1 MLRIHLNYTANQAI
15 NAIQGDTMAKV
26 KKADPVKTEE
36 KTVEYKLI
44 NLFKFRT
51 LNNLAS
57 CEARDMKLI
66 PGQLIVDPDDNKLG
80 RIADIEARWLAIND
94 VNGKT
99 WVALD
104 NFTLALQNAPKDAR
118 GKYLKRDKN
127 NNPIKHGF
135 AYCHVRVEADENG
148 KATGKLIQE

>member
-1 MLRIHLNYTANQAI
+1 
-15 NAIQGDTMAKV
+15 MAKV
-26 KKADPVKTEE
+26 KKADKTTPVQPSPETLAETPE
-36 KTVEYKLI
+36 KQYKLI
-44 NLFKFRT
+44 NLFKYRT
-51 LNNLAS
+51 LNNLAT

-66 PGQLIVDPDDNKLG
+66 PGQLIVDQDDEKLG

-104 NFTLALQNAPKDAR
+104 NFTLALQGAPKDAR
-118 GKYLKRDKN
+118 GNYLKRDKKN
-127 NNPIKHGF
+127 KPIKHGF
-135 AYCHVRVEADENG
+135 AYCYVRVEADENG